1 MAGWQSK
8 KMLTDRDLVDDI
20 ITLRKALYEAERQRD
35 NALSV
40 VTPMRKLIGEINEIA
55 LKLYW
60 ESETAKVSAL
70 AYQILKL
77 IDPDEDGKRC

>member
-20 ITLRKALYEAERQRD
+20 IALRKALYEAERQRD

-40 VTPMRKLIGEINEIA
+40 VVPMKKLIGEINEIA

-60 ESETAKVSAL
+60 EAETPSVSRL
-70 AYQILKL
+70 AHSILKL